1 MRGIT
6 RIKGDFAA
14 HELAPPTQEICTPRG
29 NRSSNKKEQ
38 ELRCPVKSIAGP
50 FSLLEQSF
58 GWMMLIFQRIYRM
71 KVPAERVKVVTHV
84 VTISGRW
91 LTLGVLKKA
100 SIDCV
105 PY

>member
-1 MRGIT
+1 
-6 RIKGDFAA
+6 
-14 HELAPPTQEICTPRG
+14 
-29 NRSSNKKEQ
+29 
-38 ELRCPVKSIAGP
+38 
-50 FSLLEQSF
+50 
-58 GWMMLIFQRIYRM
+58 M